1 MPVLPPIPAQI
12 MLEYNFR
19 HNKSESTTQDS
30 KKQSRFRRK
39 TSLLWNMEIKRTS
52 EDPYSNILHD
62 LGKLHRN
69 YQNSV
74 EAANRKRYQD
84 SDSNQDS
91 GSEEDFF
98 RDTEENPI
106 LQSHIEMVKKLKS
119 EKGKRELRSKAPER
133 YLPNSMF
140 ARKPTFVVDFPVYF
154 FINQRATRSKPK
166 NVFHLKGIILK
177 F

>member
-19 HNKSESTTQDS
+19 HNKRASTAQDS
-30 KKQSRFRRK
+30 KIPQRYKRR
-39 TSLLWNMEIKRTS
+39 SSIFQNMQINRTS

-69 YQNSV
+69 YQKSV
-74 EAANRKRYQD
+74 DRKRYQD
-84 SDSNQDS
+84 SDSSQDS
-91 GSEEDFF
+91 GSGEDFF
-98 RDTEENPI
+98 RDKEENPI

-119 EKGKRELRSKAPER
+119 KKGERELPSKAPER

-140 ARKPTFVVDFPVYF
+140 ARKPTFVIDFPVYF
-154 FINQRATRSKPK
+154 FINQRATRSKVK
-166 NVFHLKGIILK
+166 NV
-177 F
+177 